1 MKTILFAIFALLP
14 ITLLCFVV
22 ACAPAGVSG
31 DTSGGSAG
39 GDTTAGASLFASD
52 CASCHG
58 SDARGGSAP
67 SIAGIN
73 DSQAVIDVILNGSG
87 GMPGFA
93 SSLSDADVS
102 DILAYLGTL

>member
-31 DTSGGSAG
+31 DTSGDS
-39 GDTTAGASLFASD
+39 AGASLYASD

-58 SDARGGSAP
+58 ADARGGSGP
-67 SIAGIN
+67 SIAGVS

-93 SSLSDADVS
+93 GSLTDADIA
-102 DILAYLGTL
+102 DILAYLGSL